1 MIINNKILFIGDT
14 HPEMIALVQV
24 FSRQNSKYKVF
35 LPCYFTWRES
45 QIISKLLPRTSRYL
59 LWLQKR
65 TLPPEILRVSVVRPF
80 ASLDLMIWFFKRLSL
95 FKTSNLL
102 LNFYKK
108 LLSLFATLYLKV
120 IHPRVIVC
128 YDTINFTKP
137 KGAKLIV
144 ICTLAHPLSVNK
156 IMDIAKADYPNWP
169 VEDNI
174 NKNNVNTVLTQADEL
189 VVFSEYAKSTFVN
202 NGFDAKKIFIIN
214 IGPVNGNT
222 KQLDEVLIPREGTLR
237 ALFLGQVTLRKGIP
251 AILEASRLL
260 KGRVQFNLAGP
271 VYPNVVAFIETQ
283 ALTNVKLIPNPHPD
297 ELEELFKQT
306 NIFVMPSYSEG
317 FSIAC
322 LEAMTYGHIPVLS
335 SNSGVAELLLESEL
349 KNFIIRPGSS
359 SDIVRVISMIESLP
373 SNSFEDFRQVSARL
387 VSGLS
392 MESFASKFI
401 ETRLLS

>member
-1 MIINNKILFIGDT
+1 MIANNKILFIGDT
-14 HPEMIALVQV
+14 HPEMIALAQV
-24 FSRQNSKYKVF
+24 YSRQKSKYKVF

-45 QIISKLLPRTSRYL
+45 QIISKLFPRTSRVL
-59 LWLQKR
+59 TWLQKR

-80 ASLDLMIWFFKRLSL
+80 ASLDLLIWFLKRLRL
-95 FKTSNLL
+95 YKTSKLL
-102 LNFYKK
+102 LILYKK

-120 IHPRVIVC
+120 VNPRVIVC

-169 VEDNI
+169 VENNI
-174 NKNNVNTVLTQADEL
+174 NDNKVNTILTQADEL
-189 VVFSEYAKSTFVN
+189 VVFSEYAMSTFVN
-202 NGFDAKKIFIIN
+202 NGFDTKRIFVIN

-222 KQLDEVLIPREGTLR
+222 KQLDEVLIPSERTFR

-260 KGRVQFNLAGP
+260 EGRVQFTLAGP
-271 VYPNVVAFIETQ
+271 VHPNVVAYIETQ

-297 ELEELFKQT
+297 ELEELFKET

-322 LEAMTYGHIPVLS
+322 LEAMTYGHIPILS
-335 SNSGVAELLLESEL
+335 SNSGVAELLRESEL

-359 SDIVRVISMIESLP
+359 SDIVKAISMIESIP
-373 SNSFEDFRQVSARL
+373 SNAFEDFRQVSARL

-392 MESFASKFI
+392 MELFASQFI